1 MFFEYGEWSVDDPT
15 IIYMMS
21 IAKFSSLAFSYE
33 DGEIDPKLLKNNH
46 HREYR
51 IEEKPTLLEVLS
63 FIYFYP
69 TSLVGPS
76 IEYKDFINF
85 INEAD
90 CYSNLKDNFI
100 YLFKHSILY
109 FLGSFV
115 SMAFYSI
122 MANKMPFERT
132 GEKEFGEH
140 SLLYQLVYI
149 YLSFP
154 GVRARYYSGWLLSY
168 SSLII
173 SGISYTEKTDKD
185 GKIIKSLEK
194 GSYGSIIKVEWDSIY
209 PKEAIN
215 EWNKTIHLWLKYN
228 ILTRVIN
235 IENKIFKQ
243 NMSLANLITFI
254 CSAIWHGFYLTYYT
268 TFFVLYI
275 YQTACSVLEKKGLYA
290 WIRKTK
296 YLIPFASIFNSLAID
311 SIAVMFINLKWDRAL
326 IGLKN
331 CRYFPLIVNFGL
343 YIITRFIKVTKKQEI
358 EAKKIE
364 VKGKEKKVE

>member
-1 MFFEYGEWSVDDPT
+1 MFFVELREKYCESLSKVIGAPANQLSLIITMIAIFPFCFLNYFIKGKYPRLIYSLVLGLLFQISIYKYNFIHIFISAVLTYLFIEFYGRKHSAFYVLIFSMIYLSILHIKRMFDDYGGWKVDDPT
-15 IIYMMS
+15 TIYMMS
-21 IAKFSSLAFSYE
+21 ICKFSSLAFSYE
-33 DGEIDPKLLKNNH
+33 DDGKDLNELKNNH
-46 HREYR
+46 HKEYR
-51 IEEKPTLLEVLS
+51 VVEKPTLLEVLS

-185 GKIIKSLEK
+185 GKIIKSL
-194 GSYGSIIKVEWDSIY
+194 D
-209 PKEAIN
+209 
-215 EWNKTIHLWLKYN
+215 
-228 ILTRVIN
+228 
-235 IENKIFKQ
+235 IFR
-243 NMSLANLITFI
+243 N
-254 CSAIWHGFYLTYYT
+254 
-268 TFFVLYI
+268 
-275 YQTACSVLEKKGLYA
+275 
-290 WIRKTK
+290 
-296 YLIPFASIFNSLAID
+296 
-311 SIAVMFINLKWDRAL
+311 
-326 IGLKN
+326 
-331 CRYFPLIVNFGL
+331 
-343 YIITRFIKVTKKQEI
+343 
-358 EAKKIE
+358 
-364 VKGKEKKVE
+364 